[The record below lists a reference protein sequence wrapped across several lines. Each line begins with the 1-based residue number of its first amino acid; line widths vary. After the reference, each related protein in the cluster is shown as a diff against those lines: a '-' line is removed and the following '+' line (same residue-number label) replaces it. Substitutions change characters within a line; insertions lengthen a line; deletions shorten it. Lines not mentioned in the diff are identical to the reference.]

1 MCEVI
6 GSVVLGAFIGG
17 GATKISWRRPLR
29 VVIREGIRTQRKL
42 TELGVSIREE
52 AKQLVAEA
60 RGELDQSSHARTL
73 ILTPICRDFLR

>member
-17 GATKISWRRPLR
+17 GATKISWHRPLR
-29 VVIREGIRTQRKL
+29 VVIREGIRAQRKL
-42 TELGVSIREE
+42 SGVGASIRNE

-60 RGELDQSSHARTL
+60 KEEIDHRGHAPNSSSNSNL
-73 ILTPICRDFLR
+73 